1 MKRLSLVFAV
11 LLATSGCASLAA
23 SGPGTPAT
31 TATMQGDAA
40 RPAQAAGWVRS
51 ELYFGV
57 GEERGAGERE
67 QANTI
72 SDAQWRAFLDK
83 EVTPR
88 FPDGLT
94 VFDAYGQWL
103 FRGDPGKPDPA
114 PNRLRTKVLVILH
127 EGTQARRD
135 DGTGDGNID
144 ERRWRAFL
152 DSEVTTRFPD
162 GLTVFDAY
170 GQWLFRGAA
179 EPNRLRTKVLVVLHE
194 NTPQR
199 RADIEAIRLAWK
211 QATGHQSVLWA
222 QQAVEVSF

>member
-1 MKRLSLVFAV
+1 MKAQTL
-11 LLATSGCASLAA
+11 LLALLLTVTGC
-23 SGPGTPAT
+23 AT
-31 TATMQGDAA
+31 TAGPAARPAAPAAAVTASMQGDAA
-40 RPAQAAGWVRS
+40 RPDAATGWVRS

-57 GEERGAGERE
+57 GEESGASERT
-67 QANTI
+67 QT
-72 SDAQWRAFLDK
+72 DAITEDQWRAFLDK
-83 EVTPR
+83 QVTPR

-103 FRGDPGKPDPA
+103 FRGAK
-114 PNRLRTKVLVILH
+114 
-127 EGTQARRD
+127 
-135 DGTGDGNID
+135 
-144 ERRWRAFL
+144 
-152 DSEVTTRFPD
+152 
-162 GLTVFDAY
+162 
-170 GQWLFRGAA
+170 